1 MLCEKKLKQEY
12 RTKWCRSWQV
22 DKDKKQED
30 DQIMYYIFIGFV
42 FSTASTQFMLKV
54 FTDKNLAE
62 VLLISCSLMIDYLFN
77 VKNPQKKVDL
87 IFGGGCFCVCC

>member
-30 DQIMYYIFIGFV
+30 DQIMYYILSDLYFQQPLLSFIV
-42 FSTASTQFMLKV
+42 SV

-62 VLLISCSLMIDYLFN
+62 VLLVSCSLMIDYLFN
-77 VKNPQKKVDL
+77 VQHPQK
-87 IFGGGCFCVCC
+87 